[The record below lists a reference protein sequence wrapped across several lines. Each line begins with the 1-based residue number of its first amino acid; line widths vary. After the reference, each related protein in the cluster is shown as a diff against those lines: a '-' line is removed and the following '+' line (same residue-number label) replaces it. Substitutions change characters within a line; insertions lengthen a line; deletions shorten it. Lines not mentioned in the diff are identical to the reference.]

1 MLKSAFPRTVRR
13 LFTTTDEVLRG
24 ICKEATNTAYDTAL
38 KVLKNPMGWELVER
52 LEDTEVLRNTKF
64 PDSHV
69 YRRQG
74 RIAVPPMK
82 VISYVRN
89 VENTKAWNDPIIEAK
104 VVRNLGEHQVIY
116 QKVTMPWPLS
126 IRDLVFA
133 DSLRYLD
140 NGCAYVMVSIDYPD
154 PFKRSEAVHS
164 QLNWAVIMAEDV
176 ENFPDS
182 SFVTYASSWQLK
194 EETASLREVNYLVQ
208 KRNPFM
214 LRLRKMLVD

>member
-1 MLKSAFPRTVRR
+1 MLKLAFPRTVRR

-140 NGCAYVMVSIDYPD
+140 NGCAYVMASIDYPD

-164 QLNWAVIMAEDV
+164 KLNWAVIMAEDV

>member
-1 MLKSAFPRTVRR
+1 MLKSSFPRTVRR
-13 LFTTTDEVLRG
+13 FFATTDEVLRG
-24 ICKEATNTAYDTAL
+24 ICKEATNTAFDTAL

-89 VENTKAWNDPIIEAK
+89 VENTKSWNDPIIEAK
-104 VVRNLGEHQVIY
+104 VVRNLGDHQVIY

-140 NGCAYVMVSIDYPD
+140 NGCAYVMASIDYPD

-164 QLNWAVIMAEDV
+164 KLNWAVIMAEDV
-176 ENFPDS
+176 DNFPDS
-182 SFVTYASSWQLK
+182 SFVTYASSWQLQ
-194 EETASLREVNYLVQ
+194 EESASLREVNYLVQ

>member
-1 MLKSAFPRTVRR
+1 MLKYAFPRPVRR
-13 LFTTTDEVLRG
+13 LFATADEALRG
-24 ICKEATNTAYDTAL
+24 ICKEATNTAFDTAV

-104 VVRNLGEHQVIY
+104 VVRNLGDHQIIY

-140 NGCAYVMVSIDYPD
+140 NG
-154 PFKRSEAVHS
+154 
-164 QLNWAVIMAEDV
+164 
-176 ENFPDS
+176 
-182 SFVTYASSWQLK
+182 
-194 EETASLREVNYLVQ
+194 
-208 KRNPFM
+208 
-214 LRLRKMLVD
+214 